1 MQIIIN
7 LQIVQLYPIIMISCG
22 PAVDHPLTVLAV
34 VVPSLRLTMRVCY
47 GSCWCI
53 QDADYIVFWV

>member
-7 LQIVQLYPIIMISCG
+7 LQIVQSQLLSLQLKVSTTPIIMISCG

-34 VVPSLRLTMRVCY
+34 VVPSLRLTMRV
-47 GSCWCI
+47 
-53 QDADYIVFWV
+53 